1 MTDPKRKPKRKRSA
15 HAPEVTNEQARKTA
29 LVVAA
34 VLFLVGAWQLYRGR
48 MTVVAVLGS
57 IILVLAFIAFF
68 VPIAAR
74 GFHRFW
80 MGIAM
85 VLGYINSRILLSLV
99 YYGLFT
105 PYRIVSRIVG
115 RDPLRRRGAKEPTYW
130 VKREYTRQTK
140 EQFERLF

>member
-1 MTDPKRKPKRKRSA
+1 
-15 HAPEVTNEQARKTA
+15 
-29 LVVAA
+29 
-34 VLFLVGAWQLYRGR
+34 
-48 MTVVAVLGS
+48 
-57 IILVLAFIAFF
+57 
-68 VPIAAR
+68 
-74 GFHRFW
+74 
-80 MGIAM
+80 
-85 VLGYINSRILLSLV
+85 V